1 MNTTALLERFSLD
14 QRVALITG
22 ASGGIGSALA
32 RGLAEAG
39 AHVAI
44 SGRDVG
50 KLDSVAATIRQAQGI
65 ATCFPSD
72 MSQPDA
78 PAELA
83 EQVLAQLGRVDILIN
98 CVGMNRRM
106 PIEQITPVVYDTI
119 MTTNLRSIFFLTQA
133 LAPQMAANGGGK
145 IVNIGSLTSSIGLQH
160 VSIYGMSKSALA
172 QLTKTMAIEW
182 ALQNIQVNCL
192 CPGFIATEL
201 TAPLW
206 QDPVRSRWML
216 DRIPMKRAGQP
227 DDLTGLAIMLSSR
240 ASDYITGQSIYVDG
254 GFTVGSQW

>member
-14 QRVALITG
+14 GRVALITG

-50 KLDSVAATIRQAQGI
+50 KLHTLADEITRSNGTAS
-65 ATCFPSD
+65 CFPSD
-72 MSQPDA
+72 MGEPDA
-78 PAELA
+78 PARLA
-83 EQVLAQLGRVDILIN
+83 GDVLTHYKRVDILVN

-106 PIEQITPVVYDTI
+106 PIGEVTAAVYDTI
-119 MTTNLRSIFFLTQA
+119 MTTNLRSVFFLTQA
-133 LAPQMAANGGGK
+133 IAPHIAANGGGK
-145 IVNIGSLTSSIGLQH
+145 IINIGSLTSSLALQH

-172 QLTKTMAIEW
+172 QLTKTMAVEW
-182 ALQNIQVNCL
+182 ALANIQVNCL

-206 QDPVRSRWML
+206 NDPTRNRWML

-227 DDLTGLAIMLSSR
+227 ADLVGMLLVLASS